1 MARTQRHS
9 GHSSGSPHFV
19 AQIARRWRAKRAS
32 DHHARANHSSRPRT
46 PRPSR
51 CSHDL
56 QSARA
61 NGTAAG
67 PRAPMAHFTVPGT
80 GASRSWRHDD
90 GEWTDPLTSVLTSPS
105 AAKGCSSPARRAR
118 RREAGCC
125 DVDEYPPVASLAAR
139 QDGLSRDDAF
149 RCAPTSTTRARRRAR
164 REHDVR
170 VNEST
175 CVLTS
180 PSAAKGRS
188 SPARRARRREAGCS
202 VVDEHPPVASLAA
215 RQDGLSRDDAFRC
228 APTSTTRAR
237 REHDASTTRAR
248 RTRQRIDV
256 RADEPERSEG
266 TQFTGAAW
274 TEARSRMLR
283 RR

>member
-1 MARTQRHS
+1 VASLVKKWGQPPSTARS
-9 GHSSGSPHFV
+9 
-19 AQIARRWRAKRAS
+19 
-32 DHHARANHSSRPRT
+32 
-46 PRPSR
+46 
-51 CSHDL
+51 
-56 QSARA
+56 
-61 NGTAAG
+61 
-67 PRAPMAHFTVPGT
+67 
-80 GASRSWRHDD
+80 
-90 GEWTDPLTSVLTSPS
+90 
-105 AAKGCSSPARRAR
+105 
-118 RREAGCC
+118 REAGCC

-149 RCAPTSTTRARRRAR
+149 RCAPTSTTRARREHNASTTRARREHDASSTRAR

-188 SPARRARRREAGCS
+188 SPARRASAAKGRSSPARRARSREAGCS
-202 VVDEHPPVASLAA
+202 DVDEYPPVASLAA

-248 RTRQRIDV
+248 REHDASTTRARRTRQRIDV

-266 TQFTGAAW
+266 TQFTGAAC
-274 TEARSRMLR
+274 TEARSRVLR

>member
-1 MARTQRHS
+1 MRAQTTRVDHARRGRAAARMTCRALARTAPPLAH
-9 GHSSGSPHFV
+9 
-19 AQIARRWRAKRAS
+19 ARRWRTSQFPAPAP
-32 DHHARANHSSRPRT
+32 HARGDT
-46 PRPSR
+46 
-51 CSHDL
+51 
-56 QSARA
+56 
-61 NGTAAG
+61 T
-67 PRAPMAHFTVPGT
+67 T
-80 GASRSWRHDD
+80 GS
-90 GEWTDPLTSVLTSPS
+90 G
-105 AAKGCSSPARRAR
+105 
-118 RREAGCC
+118 
-125 DVDEYPPVASLAAR
+125 
-139 QDGLSRDDAF
+139 Q
-149 RCAPTSTTRARRRAR
+149 TRL
-164 REHDVR
+164 
-170 VNEST
+170 T